1 MKVHVVKG
9 SDQSVVGFTTV
20 NSRTPSSRRER
31 SGKSRS
37 REAPSR
43 EERKEATRRAII
55 AAALKLLDERSFSGL
70 SLREVT
76 REAGIVPAAFYRHFE
91 SMDALGLVLIDESFR
106 SLREMLRSARA
117 GKLDSNRVIESTVEM
132 LIAGVSEQRE
142 HWRFIGRER
151 SSGVTVLRYAIRT
164 EIRLITSELATDLA
178 RFPNLNTWSTED
190 LNILASLFVNS
201 MIIIAEAI
209 EDAHDAAA
217 LEEIRRTAVKQLRMI
232 TVGVKD
238 WQPQPEER
246 DEPESEPEPPT
257 P

>member
-1 MKVHVVKG
+1 M
-9 SDQSVVGFTTV
+9 

-106 SLREMLRSARA
+106 SLRDMLRTARA
-117 GKLDSNRVIESTVEM
+117 GKLDPTRVIESTVEI

-178 RFPNLNTWSTED
+178 RFPGLNAWSTED

-232 TVGVKD
+232 TVGVDD
-238 WQPQPEER
+238 WQPAPEGEAGAP
-246 DEPESEPEPPT
+246 DTGADGGTEPES
-257 P
+257 